1 MLHVHV
7 MQVFDGSLKNMVA
20 FSIVWEKCAEP
31 LSCRGEKRPGDSAEN
46 QEIIFILKPVTTGLL
61 SKVASNK
68 SFSLDYFW
76 FYEE

>member
-31 LSCRGEKRPGDSAEN
+31 LSCN
-46 QEIIFILKPVTTGLL
+46 FQQEDFDVQGGK
-61 SKVASNK
+61 KARRQC
-68 SFSLDYFW
+68 
-76 FYEE
+76 